1 MDPPFA
7 ATAAAD
13 TSGPLSPPVCDVL
26 AYPDGL
32 YQYIYH
38 VALVL
43 HPTHIFAAFHYG
55 KPECGVMNLVLY
67 GASLNYW
74 RLPLMGSWRRL
85 FDRIVA
91 KLVIG
96 YTFYLSLSTTNW
108 WVTALPIAVGSSCYF
123 VSIVLDHRGYTGIA
137 AFLHC
142 MIHVL
147 VSFGATMTYRDLSFR
162 QSFCPLN
169 LQ

>member
-1 MDPPFA
+1 MDSEFSA
-7 ATAAAD
+7 SASDA
-13 TSGPLSPPVCDVL
+13 LSPPVCDVL
-26 AYPDGL
+26 AYPDGI

-74 RLPLMGSWRRL
+74 RLPLMDSWRRL

-91 KLVIG
+91 KIVIG
-96 YTFYLSLSTTNW
+96 YTLYLSLSTSNW
-108 WVTALPIAVGSSCYF
+108 WVTAFPIVVGSSCYF
-123 VSIVLDHRGYTGIA
+123 VSILLDRRGYTKIA

-147 VSFGATMTYRDLSFR
+147 VSLGATMTYRDLSLHP
-162 QSFCPLN
+162 SVCPLD